1 MKRVGLTGGIGC
13 GKSTVVAEMRR
24 QGVSCFVADEVAAR
38 YYDDPL
44 FVAEVAKSLR
54 MNVCSSDGMVDKR
67 AIADAVFHDK
77 EKLARLNSLIHPR
90 VMADYHRWLD
100 NHADEDLTVFE
111 CAILY
116 EYELDKQ
123 VDVVVTVYLDEE
135 ERMRRLALRDRVSRQ
150 ELELR
155 MRNQISAEEKMLRAD
170 YVILNYEGNPRE
182 RQVKEILNEIK
193 LIDIHK

>member
-54 MNVCSSDGMVDKR
+54 MNVSSPDGMVDKR

-77 EKLARLNSLIHPR
+77 EKLAKLNSLVHPR
-90 VMADYHRWLD
+90 VMDDYHRWID

-116 EYELDKQ
+116 EYGLEKE
-123 VDVVVTVYLDEE
+123 VDVVVAVYLELE
-135 ERMRRLALRDRVSRQ
+135 ERIRRLALRDRATRQ

-155 MRNQISAEEKMLRAD
+155 MQNQLSAEEKMRRAD

-193 LIDIHK
+193 LIDTHK

>member
-54 MNVCSSDGMVDKR
+54 MDVCSPDGMVDKR

-77 EKLARLNSLIHPR
+77 EKLARLNSLVHPR

-100 NHADEDLTVFE
+100 NHSDEDLTVFE

-123 VDVVVTVYLDEE
+123 VDVVVTVYLDEK